1 MIGYTF
7 KVYLSKSKEHFAFGE
22 TEIASS
28 PLTEKDSPFAESL
41 LRLSDLNI
49 WEYEPLMKDMEQAL
63 LRFYRTKKPQDAK
76 TILTGLDQL
85 AAVHI
90 YFELLRLDWK
100 FRLERAEKVDGTAL
114 LDLLPRKNLTHI
126 PSNIDAIQKQILRL
140 FQNVLLDRDD
150 VKKPIPDR
158 MAAYYCREG
167 SDTLNTFQFQALPL
181 KFELVDSHT
190 FTEILYPETV
200 YDLIDYSVREC
211 VKRKQRMRICKNC
224 GRYFALTGRNT
235 AEYCGRVIDEKGRT
249 CRDMGAIYHWT
260 KSKADDKIFA
270 VYRREYKRRFAWIKA
285 GKISAEE
292 LYAWGEKARAKKVEC
307 DDGTISL
314 EEYQDWLKNS

>member
-1 MIGYTF
+1 M
-7 KVYLSKSKEHFAFGE
+7 V
-22 TEIASS
+22 
-28 PLTEKDSPFAESL
+28 
-41 LRLSDLNI
+41 
-49 WEYEPLMKDMEQAL
+49 
-63 LRFYRTKKPQDAK
+63 
-76 TILTGLDQL
+76 
-85 AAVHI
+85 
-90 YFELLRLDWK
+90 
-100 FRLERAEKVDGTAL
+100 
-114 LDLLPRKNLTHI
+114 
-126 PSNIDAIQKQILRL
+126 
-140 FQNVLLDRDD
+140 
-150 VKKPIPDR
+150 
-158 MAAYYCREG
+158 AYYCREG